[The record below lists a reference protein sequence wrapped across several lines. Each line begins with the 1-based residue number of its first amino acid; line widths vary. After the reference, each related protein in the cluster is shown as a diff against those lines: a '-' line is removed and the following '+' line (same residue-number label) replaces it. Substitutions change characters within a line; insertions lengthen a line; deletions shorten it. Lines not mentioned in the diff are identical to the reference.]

1 MSKSKPSDRHKLP
14 RPLGNRNESIFNHS
28 PIPMLLLSHDEQ
40 FAGAVNQAFC
50 KWTGYPQDNPISAR
64 LFLETF
70 LGDPST
76 LEMAYAGWLHG
87 VEQLHKQGGTVK
99 LPDLRLKLAD
109 NSEAIAFGE
118 ITLIDNSIQVTMVD
132 QTDVVESE
140 GRFRGMIEDVSLP
153 ITVCREGE
161 ILYSNPYINSL
172 LDLSADEVKQKH
184 LKEIYRYTPD
194 HVDVT
199 PWGTNNQT

>member
-1 MSKSKPSDRHKLP
+1 
-14 RPLGNRNESIFNHS
+14 
-28 PIPMLLLSHDEQ
+28 MLLLSHDEQ

-118 ITLIDNSIQVTMVD
+118 ITLIDNSILVTMVD
-132 QTDVVESE
+132 QTDVVES
-140 GRFRGMIEDVSLP
+140 
-153 ITVCREGE
+153 EGE